1 MATTLQPAARER
13 VTQWWQLRSAGERR
27 SLALAAGLVIGALAW
42 LALWQ
47 PLVVDIERTTRQ
59 ITSQRAALAEARRQA
74 DDIASLERS
83 AATSPPRDV
92 RADLGALLARR
103 GLKPTAIDRLDNDR
117 VRLTFDAIG
126 FDALVA
132 LVDSAQREAG
142 LRAVDLTSTARVDSG
157 QVRAELT
164 LAP

>member
-1 MATTLQPAARER
+1 MATTLQAPARER

-27 SLALAAGLVIGALAW
+27 SLAFAAVAAIAALAW

-47 PLVVDIERTTRQ
+47 PLVADVEHTTRQ
-59 ITSQRAALAEARRQA
+59 LASQRATLAEARRQA

-83 AATSPPRDV
+83 TTAPPPRDA
-92 RADLGALLARR
+92 RADLGALLTRR

-126 FDALVA
+126 FDALA
-132 LVDSAQREAG
+132 AFIDSVQREAG
-142 LRAVDLTSTARVDSG
+142 LRAVDLTSTARVESG